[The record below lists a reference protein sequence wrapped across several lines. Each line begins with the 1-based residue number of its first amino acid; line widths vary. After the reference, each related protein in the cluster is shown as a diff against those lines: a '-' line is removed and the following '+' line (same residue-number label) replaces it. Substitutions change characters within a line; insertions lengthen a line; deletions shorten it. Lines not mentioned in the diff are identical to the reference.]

1 MILLVQLVP
10 IRSLQKLL
18 DTLNEVKT
26 SSSSIDVA
34 LRESSEVKKKLL
46 LEYEQYKTIC
56 SRAANLYI
64 GINQIYLLPVHV
76 FSSLYV
82 KSISNGKVRSS
93 GCFVSFLHLNTNY
106 SFSAGFRSTSHLRT
120 NCKIHV

>member
-1 MILLVQLVP
+1 MLSF
-10 IRSLQKLL
+10 RSLQKLL

-34 LRESSEVKKKLL
+34 LHESSEVKKKLL
-46 LEYEQYKTIC
+46 LEYEQYKSIC

-82 KSISNGKVRSS
+82 KSINNGKVSS
-93 GCFVSFLHLNTNY
+93 KTDFN
-106 SFSAGFRSTSHLRT
+106 
-120 NCKIHV
+120 